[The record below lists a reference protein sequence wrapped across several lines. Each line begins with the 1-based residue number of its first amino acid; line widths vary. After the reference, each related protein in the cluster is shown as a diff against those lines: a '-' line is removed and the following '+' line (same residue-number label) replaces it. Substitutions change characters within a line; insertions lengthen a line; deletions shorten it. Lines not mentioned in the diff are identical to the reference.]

1 MRIVDTRGQQCPAP
15 LIAAKKALNETDRGQ
30 SFQVLTDNKVSFSNL
45 CRFLSDNGAKF
56 STEEKHGTWTLT
68 VTGTEEPPGEIRA
81 EEYCSTIENT
91 FPRGDFVIAFSGDR
105 MGEGAEG
112 LGRLLMV
119 NFFKAIKGLD
129 LLPGRL
135 LFYNSGVT
143 LACEGS
149 EVIEYIRDLEKMG
162 VEILICA
169 TCIGY
174 YNLEDKRAVGTLS
187 NMFEIAQA
195 MASAGHVIK
204 P

>member
-45 CRFLSDNGAKF
+45 CRFLRDNGAKF
-56 STEEKHGTWTLT
+56 STEENQGTWTLT
-68 VTGTEEPPGEIRA
+68 VTGSTEPSDEIRA
-81 EEYCSTIENT
+81 EEYCSTVENI
-91 FPRGDFVIAFSGDR
+91 FPMGDFVIAFSGDR
-105 MGEGAEG
+105 MGEGAEE
-112 LGRLLMV
+112 LGRVLMV
-119 NFFKAIKGLD
+119 NLLKAIKGFD
-129 LLPGRL
+129 LLPGKL
-135 LFYNSGVT
+135 LFYNSGVY

-149 EVIEYIRDLEKMG
+149 EVLEYIRDLERMG

-169 TCIGY
+169 TCISY
-174 YNLEDKRAVGTLS
+174 YNLEDKRAAGTLS